1 MSKFI
6 LLGVA
11 MAASLSVYTTRASS
25 AVQAQEVNCAEC
37 ASVAVVVRSRTTV
50 VRSGPRRATVVHRS
64 RSRTTVVR
72 SRPRRT
78 TVIHR

>member
-1 MSKFI
+1 
-6 LLGVA
+6 
-11 MAASLSVYTTRASS
+11 MASSLSGYATGAPA
-25 AVQAQEVNCAEC
+25 AVQAKEVNCAEC

-64 RSRTTVVR
+64 RGRTTVVR

-78 TVIHR
+78 TVIHRR